1 MAVGSLT
8 ARFGQYGRVLAE
20 NDFVKNPRS
29 SDSLV
34 NFHTGYH
41 AGAGYAGMDE
51 KRLDGV
57 VGREYVPDPS
67 AQRVA

>member
-1 MAVGSLT
+1 MTSL
-8 ARFGQYGRVLAE
+8 
-20 NDFVKNPRS
+20 
-29 SDSLV
+29 SLSLSLSV
-34 NFHTGYH
+34 EIAAKVFHGYH

>member
-1 MAVGSLT
+1 MA
-8 ARFGQYGRVLAE
+8 
-20 NDFVKNPRS
+20 
-29 SDSLV
+29 DSLSTIMWV
-34 NFHTGYH
+34 AVLLIMMLYISGIFFHQQIGD

-57 VGREYVPDPS
+57 VGREYTPDPS

>member
-1 MAVGSLT
+1 
-8 ARFGQYGRVLAE
+8 
-20 NDFVKNPRS
+20 
-29 SDSLV
+29 
-34 NFHTGYH
+34 
-41 AGAGYAGMDE
+41 MDE